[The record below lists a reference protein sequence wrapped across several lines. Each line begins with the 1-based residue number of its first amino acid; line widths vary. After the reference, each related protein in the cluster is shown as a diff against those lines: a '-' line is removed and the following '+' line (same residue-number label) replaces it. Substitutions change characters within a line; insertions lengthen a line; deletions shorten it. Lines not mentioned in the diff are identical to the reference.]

1 MLDRE
6 VLSRGAITK
15 LFYSKHHQLTGYWAS
30 CNNWQHV
37 VSMGYT
43 HMRGWIDVDLNAS
56 PPNLGRS
63 DQSRHQNQT
72 DLMMANSCWIPPPEQ
87 DLISSCDKK
96 KPKKS
101 STSSIDFFSRR
112 LLPLPIAPDPKA
124 MARMT
129 IWPVVTLSSNVHWKF
144 VSSIV
149 QYKFEECFQM
159 FTGKWFITDKQ

>member
-1 MLDRE
+1 MSISTLLLQTWE
-6 VLSRGAITK
+6 VLLYQAI
-15 LFYSKHHQLTGYWAS
+15 
-30 CNNWQHV
+30 
-37 VSMGYT
+37 SM
-43 HMRGWIDVDLNAS
+43 HLNGS

-72 DLMMANSCWIPPPEQ
+72 NPMVANPCWIPPPEQ

-101 STSSIDFFSRR
+101 FTSSIDFFSRR

-129 IWPVVTLSSNVHWKF
+129 IWPVVTLSSNVHWNFFLQTFSISLKSVF
-144 VSSIV
+144 KCSLENGLLPTSSRVSA
-149 QYKFEECFQM
+149 
-159 FTGKWFITDKQ
+159 